1 MTIAIN
7 TSSCDVQCCH
17 AAKCCLLPNVASD
30 LRCLCLCCNE
40 YIGTEFR
47 WVQVSINRN
56 KRITSHTCVAC
67 VCVAINTLL
76 VSYSASRISFALGC
90 VRIPQEQRGGRRQG
104 FCQDNR
110 IGNMALFCLFH
121 IRGNNVL
128 ECGDEKEPSATRR
141 ISAH

>member
-1 MTIAIN
+1 MGCTHVN
-7 TSSCDVQCCH
+7 T
-17 AAKCCLLPNVASD
+17 
-30 LRCLCLCCNE
+30 LCLDVYWISNASVLRQSRLTDVNRRGLLCS
-40 YIGTEFR
+40 R
-47 WVQVSINRN
+47 WASRAELL
-56 KRITSHTCVAC
+56 RITSHTCVAC
-67 VCVAINTLL
+67 VCVAVNTLL